1 MSLLSFQII
10 IAFLFLGFENS
21 FLNGF
26 ILPQHFYT
34 KNFPYF
40 LGNSYKFG
48 RSHLPY
54 LESHNVVNSELLGIL
69 NERSHNKIKDTLA
82 IPDKYGLQ
90 SKISSGL
97 YAVLPLGNRVFERL
111 KRIIRVEM
119 AKLNAVELTFPIL
132 QPELIL
138 EDKLKSFGS
147 ELFSLKDRD
156 KQKYYLSPS
165 CEDLSCIL
173 IKKENFPLSK
183 SYLPIILYQINAKFR
198 DELRVSESFCRSK
211 EFLMFDAY
219 SFHSNKNCSSV
230 YYTLFLESFK
240 NMLDLMKLKY
250 RVEER
255 SEDGV
260 ESHELRVVLGGPNSE
275 NDTDS
280 DTLEVAHLFKFDTS
294 YSQKNDLRY
303 ETTDRLRED
312 VYMNSYGI
320 GLNRLLTALVKNFS
334 NEVGLKFPQVVAPY
348 DLTIISCNQETDEL
362 SSLLKRGLIRKGLS
376 VLLDDRDETIKKK
389 VLDSK
394 RIGIPHMILLSPKFQ
409 RMKPNKIHMELW
421 EEINK
426 NSRISNYYNLNQSP
440 ESLIYKKD
448 TVNLSNYMDTAVE
461 YHPIL
466 SENSYIIK
474 LRDLLKLL
482 NVS

>member
-1 MSLLSFQII
+1 
-10 IAFLFLGFENS
+10 
-21 FLNGF
+21 
-26 ILPQHFYT
+26 
-34 KNFPYF
+34 
-40 LGNSYKFG
+40 
-48 RSHLPY
+48 
-54 LESHNVVNSELLGIL
+54 
-69 NERSHNKIKDTLA
+69 
-82 IPDKYGLQ
+82 
-90 SKISSGL
+90 
-97 YAVLPLGNRVFERL
+97 
-111 KRIIRVEM
+111 M

-138 EDKLKSFGS
+138 EDKLNSFGS
-147 ELFSLKDRD
+147 ELFTLKDRD

-165 CEDLSCIL
+165 CEDLSCVV
-173 IKKENFPLSK
+173 IKKENSPLSK
-183 SYLPIILYQINAKFR
+183 SCLPIIVYQINSKFR

-219 SFHSNKNCSSV
+219 SFHSNENCSSV
-230 YYTLFLESFK
+230 YYTLLLESFK

-250 RVEER
+250 KVEER
-255 SEDGV
+255 SEEGV
-260 ESHELRVVLGGPNSE
+260 ESHEIRAVLGDPNSE
-275 NDTDS
+275 SDS
-280 DTLEVAHLFKFDTS
+280 DSETLEVAHLFKFGTS
-294 YSQKNDLRY
+294 YSQKHDLRY

-312 VYMNSYGI
+312 IYMNSYGI

-334 NEVGLKFPQVVAPY
+334 DEVGLKFPQVVAPY

-362 SSLLKRGLIRKGLS
+362 STLLKRGLIRKGLS

-409 RMKPNKIHMELW
+409 RMKPNKINKELW

-440 ESLIYKKD
+440 ENLIYKKD

-461 YHPIL
+461 YHPI
-466 SENSYIIK
+466 SSVNSYIIK
-474 LRDLLKLL
+474 LRDLLSLL

>member
-1 MSLLSFQII
+1 
-10 IAFLFLGFENS
+10 
-21 FLNGF
+21 
-26 ILPQHFYT
+26 
-34 KNFPYF
+34 
-40 LGNSYKFG
+40 
-48 RSHLPY
+48 
-54 LESHNVVNSELLGIL
+54 
-69 NERSHNKIKDTLA
+69 
-82 IPDKYGLQ
+82 
-90 SKISSGL
+90 
-97 YAVLPLGNRVFERL
+97 
-111 KRIIRVEM
+111 M

-132 QPELIL
+132 QPELVL

-147 ELFSLKDRD
+147 ELFTLKDRD

-165 CEDLSCIL
+165 CEDLSCVV
-173 IKKENFPLSK
+173 IKKENNPLSK
-183 SYLPIILYQINAKFR
+183 SCLPIIVYQINSKFR

-219 SFHSNKNCSSV
+219 SFHSDKNCSSV
-230 YYTLFLESFK
+230 YYTLLLESFK
-240 NMLDLMKLKY
+240 NILDLMKLKY

-260 ESHELRVVLGGPNSE
+260 ESHEIRAVLGDLDSQN
-275 NDTDS
+275 DS
-280 DTLEVAHLFKFDTS
+280 DSGTLEVAHLFKFGTS
-294 YSQKNDLRY
+294 YSQKHDLRY
-303 ETTDRLRED
+303 ETRDRFRED

-334 NEVGLKFPQVVAPY
+334 DDVGLKFPQVVAPY

-362 SSLLKRGLIRKGLS
+362 SNLLKRGLIRKGLS
-376 VLLDDRDETIKKK
+376 VLLDDRDEIIKKK

-394 RIGIPHMILLSPKFQ
+394 RVGIPHMILLSPKFQ
-409 RMKPNKIHMELW
+409 RMKPNKINTELW

-448 TVNLSNYMDTAVE
+448 TVNISNYMDTTVE
-461 YHPIL
+461 YHPI
-466 SENSYIIK
+466 SSVNSYIIK
-474 LRDLLKLL
+474 LRDLLSLL